1 MITRAFKLRF
11 RRRLRMRKLQV
22 EELGQQA
29 EQQLERNFFRRLE
42 RLADVRRFVVS
53 WLALLLL
60 LGGAVIAQVRGLGAY
75 YQVPQPVAGGTYTEG
90 ILGAF
95 TNANPLYATG
105 SVDVAVSKL
114 LFASLLTYDEKN
126 NLVGDLAESVVPDER
141 GTTYTVKLKP
151 GLSWHDGKPLTAHDV
166 VFTYQVIQNP
176 DAQSPLR
183 SSWQGITVKAS
194 DHLTVTFTLPNQLSA
209 FPYSLTNGIV
219 PQHILADKSM
229 KALRTLT
236 FNSSEPVGAG
246 PFKFNALEVSAGA
259 ANNREERI
267 ALEPFSDYHAGKP
280 KIDRFVIHSFR
291 DESRLVD
298 SFKNSE
304 IDAMAGLT
312 AVPPE
317 LQENGSARVYNL
329 PLTAAVMTF
338 FKVSEGILSDTKVR
352 QALVSATH
360 VETIIKQLGYPAVPV
375 REPLLL
381 TQTGYN
387 PLYAQ
392 FGYDAQVARNTLE
405 AQGWKVGKD
414 GIRFKDGKPLT
425 FNLVAQDNSEYAI
438 VSAELQRQWREVG
451 VDVQVVLQSGTDF
464 QTTLS
469 SHGYDALLYG
479 ISIGKDPD
487 VYVYWDSRQ
496 ADPRSE
502 SRLNFSEWRSAIADD
517 ALQAGRTRA
526 DANLRAIKYQPFLQA
541 WRDEAPALGMYQ
553 PRSLY
558 ITRLKVYGLSEHPI
572 NAEVERFTNVHNWM
586 IRAEGAPQVPRAK

>member
-11 RRRLRMRKLQV
+11 RRRLRMRKMQV
-22 EELGQQA
+22 EEFGQQA

-42 RLADVRRFVVS
+42 RLADVRRFVAS
-53 WLALLLL
+53 WLILLLL
-60 LGGAVIAQVRGLGAY
+60 LGACVVAQLRGLGAY
-75 YQVPQPVAGGTYTEG
+75 YQVLQPVAGGTYTEG
-90 ILGAF
+90 VLGAF

-105 SVDVAVSKL
+105 SVDAAVSKL

-126 NLVGDLAESVVPDER
+126 VLKGDLAESLAVDDR

-151 GLSWHDGKPLTAHDV
+151 NLTWHDGHPVTAEDV
-166 VFTYQVIQNP
+166 AFTYQVIQNP

-183 SSWQGITVKAS
+183 SSWQGITVKAIDPLS
-194 DHLTVTFTLPNQLSA
+194 LTFTLPNQLSA

-219 PQHILADKSM
+219 PKHILGDKTM
-229 KALRTLT
+229 TALRTLT
-236 FNSSEPVGAG
+236 FNTSEPVGAG
-246 PFKFNALEVSAGA
+246 PFTFKALEVTAGA

-267 ALEPFSDYHAGKP
+267 ALEPFKNYHGGTP
-280 KIDRFVIHSFR
+280 KLDRFVVHSFR
-291 DESRLVD
+291 DESSLVQ
-298 SFKNSE
+298 SFKNKD
-304 IDAMAGLT
+304 IDAMVGLT
-312 AVPPE
+312 TVPPE
-317 LQENGSARVYNL
+317 FTDDGSTRIYNL

-338 FKVSEGILSDTKVR
+338 FRVSEGVLSETKVR
-352 QALVSATH
+352 QAIVSATN
-360 VETIIKQLGYPAVPV
+360 TDAIIKNLGYPAVPV

-387 PLYAQ
+387 SAYTQ
-392 FGYDAQVARNTLE
+392 FGYNPQAARDSLE
-405 AQGWKVGKD
+405 ALGWKVGQG
-414 GIRFKDGKPLT
+414 GIRFKDGKPLS
-425 FNLVAQDNSEYAI
+425 FNLIAQDNSEYAS

-502 SRLNFSEWRSAIADD
+502 SRLNFSEWRSATADA
-517 ALQAGRTRA
+517 ALQAGRTRS
-526 DANLRAIKYQPFLQA
+526 DASLRAVKYQPFLQA
-541 WRDEAPALGMYQ
+541 WRDDAPALGMYQ

-558 ITRLKVYGLSEHPI
+558 ITRIKVYGLNEHPI
-572 NAEVERFTNVHNWM
+572 NAEVERFTNVQNWM
-586 IRAEGAPQVPRAK
+586 IRAEGAAQVPREK